1 MSQRAW
7 GDPGGTWED
16 LPNLPRAERE
26 ALRKRL
32 KRAERA
38 AEVKGL
44 REKHKVAPP
53 KTGAPLGPRKV
64 AQPGGLKLYPSEAKR
79 KRTAKRE
86 AELFNLD
93 ASSEGDVSAESVS
106 SGNLAD
112 AESQSSG
119 FSNRVARRHFL
130 SPQAKDHA
138 SVEGSVW
145 SAAVSSAGAVL
156 AAPPTKQIIWEGDD
170 GRSTWSLGAS
180 SAVSELV
187 GEFWGLQVAAAS
199 SSSSF
204 FSLSEPVVVLAPAQQ
219 QQQQPRPSGLVR
231 HHTAFHYRQAVTSE
245 PVPIDVEEEVE
256 VEGPPTPP
264 KSQPSDKSD
273 EKPPPLGA
281 PDEDC
286 DFPDDSEGEEEAES
300 GKGRGNPLGG
310 PPDGSDG
317 SEGEGGKDGD
327 GDRGGGGIS
336 L

>member
-1 MSQRAW
+1 MSQRAR

-53 KTGAPLGPRKV
+53 KTGAPLGPQKV
-64 AQPGGLKLYPSEAKR
+64 AQPGGLKLHPSEAKR
-79 KRTAKRE
+79 KRAAERE

-93 ASSEGDVSAESVS
+93 TSSEGDVSAESVS

-119 FSNRVARRHFL
+119 FSNSLRVARRRFL
-130 SPQAKDHA
+130 SPQAEDHT
-138 SVEGSVW
+138 SVEGSVR
-145 SAAVSSAGAVL
+145 SATASSAGAVL
-156 AAPPTKQIIWEGDD
+156 AAPPTEQIVWEGDD
-170 GRSTWSLGAS
+170 GRSTRSLGAS

-187 GEFWGLQVAAAS
+187 GEFQGLQVVAAS

-204 FSLSEPVVVLAPAQQ
+204 FPPSEPVVVLAPAQQ

-231 HHTAFHYRQAVTSE
+231 HHTAFHHGQAVTSE
-245 PVPIDVEEEVE
+245 PVPMDVEEEVE

-264 KSQPSDKSD
+264 KS
-273 EKPPPLGA
+273 
-281 PDEDC
+281 
-286 DFPDDSEGEEEAES
+286 
-300 GKGRGNPLGG
+300 
-310 PPDGSDG
+310 
-317 SEGEGGKDGD
+317 
-327 GDRGGGGIS
+327 
-336 L
+336 